1 MVELR
6 SHELPRLFSLAR
18 RTPDALA
25 LDDLE
30 RSRSWGELLDRSQR
44 IAQFLRHECG
54 LDAGH
59 HVASLVGNRVE
70 AIELVLASLLAGLWI
85 TPIQRHLA
93 REEIAYVVRDSGA
106 RVLFTDDEHAEAA
119 RAAAQHA
126 AEAASGDHSAPRVVR
141 VGPELDAGLAE
152 TAACSI
158 DFGGPPGG
166 TLIYTGGTTGRPKG
180 VKRARAATLGDA
192 LRAGTAIGAAIG
204 LDGDGPHLVT
214 GPLYHAAPLL
224 HGLYDLLQGAPL
236 VILPRWDEER
246 ALELLA
252 SRGIRHTHMVPTMF
266 VRLLRLPDEV
276 RRRFDPSELRLVLHG
291 AAPIAPAVKRRMIDW
306 WGEVLVEYWGATESG
321 VCTLID
327 SRDWL
332 AHPGSVGRALPAFEV
347 FAVDDEGGRLPP
359 GVVGR
364 LACRRHGVEHP
375 FVYHGDEEKTRRA
388 YVGSGAFTFGDVGR
402 VDEDGYVFLTDRESH
417 TIISGGVNIY
427 PAEIEAVLVEHPAV
441 NDVAVFGIPDD
452 EWGESVKAA
461 VELATGFQPSDAL
474 AHEILAF
481 ARERLASYKV
491 PRSVDF
497 EPRLPRQPTGKL
509 HVREL
514 RDRYWAGRER
524 RI

>member
-1 MVELR
+1 MVEPR
-6 SHELPRLFSLAR
+6 SHELPRLFTLAQ

-30 RSRSWGELLDRSQR
+30 RRRSWGELLERSRR
-44 IAQFLRHECG
+44 IAHFVRRECG

-119 RAAAQHA
+119 RAAALRA
-126 AEAASGDHSAPRVVR
+126 AEVASDGNPALRVIR
-141 VGPELDAGLAE
+141 VGPELDACLAD
-152 TAACSI
+152 TAACFI
-158 DFGGPPGG
+158 DCDGPPGG
-166 TLIYTGGTTGRPKG
+166 AMIYTGGTTGRPKG
-180 VKRARAATLGDA
+180 VMRARAATLGDA
-192 LRAGTAIGAAIG
+192 LRAGTATGASIG
-204 LDGDGPHLVT
+204 LDGNGPHLVT

-236 VILPRWDEER
+236 VILPRWDEAR
-246 ALELLA
+246 ALELMV

-266 VRLLRLPDEV
+266 VRLLRLPGEA

-291 AAPIAPAVKRRMIDW
+291 AAPISPAVKRRMIEW

-332 AHPGSVGRALPAFEV
+332 AHPASVGRALPSFEV
-347 FAVDDEGGRLPP
+347 FAVDDEGRRLPP
-359 GVVGR
+359 GSMGR
-364 LACRRHGVEHP
+364 LACRRHGAEHP

-388 YVGSGAFTFGDVGR
+388 YLGSGTFTFCDIGR
-402 VDEDGYVFLTDRESH
+402 VDEDGYVYLTDRESH

-461 VELATGFQPSDAL
+461 IELAAGFQPSAAIAD
-474 AHEILAF
+474 EILAF
-481 ARERLASYKV
+481 ARERLAGYKV